1 MDALVAVRDPQA
13 RGALAAA
20 LSARGHAVRIADP
33 EEIAAEGGDQPSP
46 FFVALD
52 CRIGHG
58 GAQAEALC
66 RRLRA
71 RPRGAQAFI
80 LAVADPGALDEVDA
94 LLEAG
99 ASDFI
104 ERGASPSHVERR
116 IRVAELRVVEAAARS
131 SGRIES
137 AAQTYLNLAEVVFVG
152 IAPDERVILVNR
164 KACELLGYSEAELI
178 GKRWFDEL
186 VPERERADVKRVFQR
201 LMAGEVGPVE
211 HYENAV
217 LTKSGEE
224 RIIAWH
230 NALLRSP
237 AGEITA
243 SLSSGEDITAR
254 KRAEDARRR
263 SEEILSA
270 TLHSIGDAVI
280 ATDVEGR
287 VTLMNAVAER
297 LTGYSLAE
305 ARGRPLDDIFRIV
318 HEETRRP
325 VESPVTLVLQ
335 KGGVVGL
342 ANHTTLIAKD
352 GTERPIADSG
362 APIRSAQGELHG
374 VVLVFRDM
382 SEEREAEL
390 ALQRSESRLR
400 SFYESAPFMMGI
412 LEVWGDDAVIVSCNP
427 NAAALYGK
435 TVPEVVGRRAS
446 ELGAPF
452 AGRRLVAEQIQEA
465 HAQQRTMRFR
475 YPRESATGLRVLHV
489 TVAPLP
495 SSPGGQPMV
504 SYIMED
510 VTDIEEMQARLMLS
524 DRMASLGT
532 LAAGVAH
539 EINNP
544 LAYVATNL
552 DLLQSQGAARAAGDD
567 LALAVAQAREGVE
580 RVQQIV
586 KGLRMFSRGD
596 DDKREPLKVTGVIE
610 SAIKMAWNEIRHR
623 AEIERD
629 FGDPPRVI
637 ANEARLGQLFLNLLV
652 NAAHAIPEGHAG
664 ENKIRVMTRFA
675 PPDRVIIEVSDTGV
689 GIAKDVLQHIFDP
702 FFTTRPVGGGMGMGL
717 SICHGIVK
725 VLGGEITVESEVS
738 KGSTFRVSLPA
749 ALDASRSSAPPPEPL
764 SAPRRGRVLIVDDE
778 PLLRMSLRAL
788 LGSDHDV
795 TTATSA
801 REVLDRIAKGERFD
815 VLLCDL
821 MMPEMT
827 GMDLHDHLSEAAPD
841 QAMRMVFLTGGVF
854 TTRAQAFLERVPNL
868 CLEKPFSIDGLRGVI
883 QRLLR

>member
-1 MDALVAVRDPQA
+1 MDALVAVRDPEAQ
-13 RGALAAA
+13 RALAAA
-20 LSARGHAVRIADP
+20 LSARGHEVRIADP
-33 EEIAAEGGDQPSP
+33 EEIEAESDDDPSP
-46 FFVALD
+46 LFVALD
-52 CRIGHG
+52 CRIGQS
-58 GAQAEALC
+58 GARSLALC

-71 RPRGAQAFI
+71 RPRGGQAFL
-80 LAVADPGALDEVDA
+80 LAVADPGALDEADA

-104 ERGASPSHVERR
+104 ERVASPSHIERR
-116 IRVAELRVVEAAARS
+116 IRVAERRVVEAAAHRFRS
-131 SGRIES
+131 TES
-137 AAQTYLNLAEVVFVG
+137 AAQTYLDLAEVVFIG
-152 IAPDERVILVNR
+152 LAPDERVILVNR
-164 KACELLGYSEAELI
+164 KACELFGYTEAELI
-178 GKRWFDEL
+178 GKRWFDVL
-186 VPERERADVKRVFQR
+186 VPERERTGVRRVFQQ
-201 LMAGEVGPVE
+201 LIAGELEPAE

-230 NALLRSP
+230 NALVRSP
-237 AGEITA
+237 TGEITA
-243 SLSSGEDITAR
+243 SLSSGEDITER
-254 KRAEDARRR
+254 KRAEDARRQ
-263 SEEILSA
+263 SEELLSA

-280 ATDVEGR
+280 ATDIQGR

-297 LTGYSLAE
+297 LTGYALAE
-305 ARGRPLDDIFRIV
+305 ARGRPLEDVFRIV

-325 VESPVTLVLQ
+325 VESPVRLVLQ
-335 KGGVVGL
+335 KDGVVGL

-362 APIRSAQGELHG
+362 APIRNARGELYG

-382 SEEREAEL
+382 TEERDAEL
-390 ALQRSESRLR
+390 ALQRSELRLR

-446 ELGAPF
+446 ELGAPGE
-452 AGRRLVAEQIQEA
+452 GRRLVAEKIQEA
-465 HAQQRTMRFR
+465 HAQQRTIRFR
-475 YPRESATGLRVLHV
+475 YPRETAAGLRVLQV

-495 SSPGGQPMV
+495 TSPGAQPMV

-510 VTDIEEMQARLMLS
+510 VTEIEEMQARLMLS

-544 LAYVATNL
+544 LAYVTTNL
-552 DLLQSQGAARAAGDD
+552 DLLQRQAAARAPGDA

-596 DDKREPLKVTGVIE
+596 DDKREPVQVTGVIE

-623 AEIERD
+623 AEIVRD
-629 FGDPPRVI
+629 FHDPPPVL

-652 NAAHAIPEGHAG
+652 NAAHAIPEGRAG
-664 ENKIRVMTRFA
+664 ENTIRISARFA
-675 PPDRVIIEVSDTGV
+675 PPDRVIVEVSDTGV
-689 GIAKDVLQHIFDP
+689 GISKDVLQHIFDP
-702 FFTTRPVGGGMGMGL
+702 FFTTRPVGGGMGLGL

-738 KGSTFRVSLPA
+738 KGSTFRVSMPA
-749 ALDASRSSAPPPEPL
+749 ALDASRSSAPP
-764 SAPRRGRVLIVDDE
+764 SAPVSGPRRGRVLIVDDE

-801 REVLDRIAKGERFD
+801 REVLDRIAGGDRFD

-827 GMDLHDHLSEAAPD
+827 GMDLYDRLSEVAPD
-841 QAMRMVFLTGGVF
+841 QATRMIFLTGGVF

-868 CLEKPFSIDGLRGVI
+868 CLEKPFSIDGLRAVI
-883 QRLLR
+883 QKLLH